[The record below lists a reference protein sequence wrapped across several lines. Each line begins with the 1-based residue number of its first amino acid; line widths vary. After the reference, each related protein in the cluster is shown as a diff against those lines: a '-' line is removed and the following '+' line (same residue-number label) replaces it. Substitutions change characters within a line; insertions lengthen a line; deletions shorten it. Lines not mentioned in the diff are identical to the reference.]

1 MALNLVSSI
10 NVLRLTLSLKRY
22 AVFALASLLLHGL
35 IAQAMEP
42 EPITL
47 AVAPANAG
55 PISVQM
61 LPTVTKAPPKVEPV
75 VEPTPEPKPEPR
87 PAPKPEPKPAP
98 KPTPKP
104 VPRPEPKPVTP
115 TPQPVAPAPKPVPQ
129 PTPRPMP
136 EPIAQVKPKPQPTQA
151 KDSTPKRI
159 DTPSFTHKPAAIAY
173 PIQAKRRGQEGTVL
187 IEVWLDE
194 QGKQIK
200 RLLAK
205 SSGVSAL
212 DNAALKAIVKWRFSA
227 YVENGRGIAHRV
239 HIPVRFKLD

>member
-1 MALNLVSSI
+1 M
-10 NVLRLTLSLKRY
+10 SLKRY

-61 LPTVTKAPPKVEPV
+61 LPTVTKAPPKAEPV
-75 VEPTPEPKPEPR
+75 VEPTPEPKPEPK
-87 PAPKPEPKPAP
+87 PAPKPEPKPVP
-98 KPTPKP
+98 KPKPLPKPAPKP
-104 VPRPEPKPVTP
+104 VPKPEPKPVAPTP
-115 TPQPVAPAPKPVPQ
+115 KPAAPAPQPVAPAPKPVSQ
-129 PTPRPMP
+129 LAP
-136 EPIAQVKPKPQPTQA
+136 EPVAKVEPKPQPTQA

-212 DNAALKAIVKWRFSA
+212 DSAALKAIVKWRFSA

>member
-1 MALNLVSSI
+1 M
-10 NVLRLTLSLKRY
+10 SLKRY

-61 LPTVTKAPPKVEPV
+61 LPTVTKAPPKAEPV
-75 VEPTPEPKPEPR
+75 VEPTPKPKPEPKPVPKPEPKPVPK

-98 KPTPKP
+98 KS
-104 VPRPEPKPVTP
+104 VPRPEPKPVVP
-115 TPQPVAPAPKPVPQ
+115 TPQPVAPAPQPMPR
-129 PTPRPMP
+129 PTP
-136 EPIAQVKPKPQPTQA
+136 EPVAKVEPQPTQA

-194 QGKQIK
+194 QGRQIK

-212 DNAALKAIVKWRFSA
+212 DSAALKAIVKWRFSA